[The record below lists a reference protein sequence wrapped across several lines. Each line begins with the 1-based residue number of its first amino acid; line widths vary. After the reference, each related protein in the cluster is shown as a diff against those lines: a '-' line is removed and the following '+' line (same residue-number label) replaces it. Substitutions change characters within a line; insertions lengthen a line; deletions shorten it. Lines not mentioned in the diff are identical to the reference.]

1 MPVSPTIATRSNGQT
16 IDQTW
21 FNVLKT
27 ALDTAWDDIAAIE
40 AWSNTITFTLKG
52 RYNLLTTPRDQ
63 LLVMRIPFNLRLTSA
78 KILTVAVGASGTTTV
93 SFQRKRGAG
102 AWTDVCST
110 NPSVVY
116 SAGALAVSS
125 NGVIDTNYRDLDA
138 GDLFCLNLDGAQS
151 ATTSSAFPYDL
162 HAVLEFTR
170 L

>member
-1 MPVSPTIATRSNGQT
+1 MPVSPTISTRSNGQV

-40 AWSNTITFTLKG
+40 AWSNTIDFVVKG
-52 RYNLLTTPRDQ
+52 RYNLFTTPRDQ
-63 LLVMRIPFNLRLTSA
+63 LLVLRAPYNLRLTAA
-78 KILTVAVGASGTTTV
+78 KIVTVSVGASGTTTV

-102 AWTDVCST
+102 AWTDLCST

-116 SAGALAVSS
+116 TAGALAVST
-125 NGVIDTNYRDLDA
+125 NGVIDTNYRDVDA
-138 GDLFCLNLDGAQS
+138 GDLICLNLDGAQS
-151 ATTSSAFPYDL
+151 GTTSSAFPYDL
-162 HAVLEFTR
+162 YAVLEYTR